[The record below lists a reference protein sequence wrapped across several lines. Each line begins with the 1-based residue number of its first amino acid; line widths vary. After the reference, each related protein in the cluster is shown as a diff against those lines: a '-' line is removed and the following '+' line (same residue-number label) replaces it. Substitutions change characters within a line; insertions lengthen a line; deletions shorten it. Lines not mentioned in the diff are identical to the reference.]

1 MRINSCALLFGVLP
15 IITSH
20 ALRGADHQP
29 RRLKKTVASSCTFVV
44 AQALAIDP
52 DNAPIDET
60 SYGKF
65 IIL

>member
-15 IITSH
+15 IASH

-29 RRLKKTVASSCTFVV
+29 RSLKKTVASSCTFVV

-65 IIL
+65 IFL